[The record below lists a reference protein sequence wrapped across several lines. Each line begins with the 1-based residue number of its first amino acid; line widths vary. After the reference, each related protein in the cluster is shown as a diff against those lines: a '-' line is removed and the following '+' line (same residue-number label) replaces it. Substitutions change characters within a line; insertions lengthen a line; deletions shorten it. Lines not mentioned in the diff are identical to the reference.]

1 MTFLSTM
8 ENIIDTVVIVKA
20 DEDMLSF
27 VVNVMI
33 GRNNMIVDFPSRCRV
48 YMLKSVLTG
57 MLVESILELPED

>member
-1 MTFLSTM
+1 M

-33 GRNNMIVDFPSRCRV
+33 GRNNKIEDFPSRCRV

-57 MLVESILELPED
+57 MLVESIFELPED

>member
-1 MTFLSTM
+1 M
-8 ENIIDTVVIVKA
+8 ENIIDTVVIVKD

-33 GRNNMIVDFPSRCRV
+33 GRNNMIEDFSSRCRV

-57 MLVESILELPED
+57 MLVESIFELPED